1 MNTPT
6 HRHRT
11 TIRVVFALFTIA
23 QLTATHWPGLSIQS
37 KVFSRIDLI
46 IHASV
51 FFVWTVLFYNAR
63 VYNARIVGLGD
74 RSQTPCFKRRIIW
87 TIVVGM
93 LFAIF
98 DETTQPLFNRVADP
112 LDAMADTLGVLLA
125 AASIALCAKRRRA

>member
-63 VYNARIVGLGD
+63 LIAAGNSTYP
-74 RSQTPCFKRRIIW
+74 PCFRRRIIW